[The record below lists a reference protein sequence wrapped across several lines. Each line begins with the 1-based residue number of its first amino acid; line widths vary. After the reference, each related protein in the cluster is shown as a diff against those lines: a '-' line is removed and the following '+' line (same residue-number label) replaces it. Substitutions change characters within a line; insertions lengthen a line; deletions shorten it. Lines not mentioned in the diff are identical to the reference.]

1 MDMPIK
7 WRLVVLSAVGLLC
20 ILLLFHVFVYQLF
33 QNMMIQTEQSMLEN
47 KLTTLS
53 KVYETRRIDPAFLHG
68 WLQLYVEEGQ
78 AIRIVENGKVEAD
91 VNKGISPALYL
102 SHPLPHHK
110 VREVRNWYGKQV
122 SILAMPLDGPVE
134 GRVELYTDFT
144 SLRRYLDT
152 MLTALFIGSS
162 ALLVLV
168 IVGGYIM
175 STIAL
180 RPVSRITKT
189 VRELDPSR
197 MESRLQ
203 VPDTHDEIAELSRTF
218 NELLDRIYQLIQK
231 QKRFVADA
239 SHELRTPVSVIRGYT
254 NMLKR
259 WGKRNEEVTEEA
271 LTAIDQETARLEQMT
286 DRLLRLARLE
296 GDVAGA
302 ERELLDLTSL
312 VAERVKRWRRS
323 LRNHHIEWDETTPP
337 VWVRVVRTEWEE
349 LIDILLDNAGKYSE
363 PDDAITVRLESG
375 EREVRLI
382 VQDTGEGI
390 PKEEL
395 PRVFER
401 FYRAKRAR
409 TRHRT
414 GSGLGLSIARQIVES
429 YGGTIQ
435 IDSQEGEGTK
445 VSVSIPVSQ

>member
-1 MDMPIK
+1 MPIK

-20 ILLLFHVFVYQLF
+20 ILLLFHIFVYQLF
-33 QNMMIQTEQSMLEN
+33 QNMIIQTEQSVLDN
-47 KLTTLS
+47 KLATLA
-53 KVYETRRIDPAFLHG
+53 KVYETRRVAPEFLHS
-68 WLQLYVEEGQ
+68 WLQPYVEEGQ
-78 AIRIVENGKVEAD
+78 AIRIVRNGQVEAD
-91 VNKGISPALYL
+91 VNKGISPELYL
-102 SHPLPHHK
+102 SQPLPHHK

-122 SILAMPLDGPVE
+122 SILAMPLSGPDQ

-175 STIAL
+175 STFAL

-197 MESRLQ
+197 LDSRLQ
-203 VPDTHDEIAELSRTF
+203 VPDTRDEIAELSRTF
-218 NELLDRIYQLIQK
+218 NELLDRIYQLIQQ

-271 LTAIDQETARLEQMT
+271 LTVIDQETARMEQMT

-296 GDVAGA
+296 SDAAGA
-302 ERELLDLTSL
+302 ERELLDMTTL

-323 LRNHHIEWDETTPP
+323 LPDRRIEWDEKTPP
-337 VWVRVVRTEWEE
+337 VWVRVTKAEWEE
-349 LIDILLDNAGKYSE
+349 LIDILLDNAAKYSA
-363 PDDAITVRLESG
+363 PDGRITVRLESTG
-375 EREVRLI
+375 RNVRLM

-401 FYRAKRAR
+401 FYRAKLAR
-409 TRHRT
+409 SRHRS
-414 GSGLGLSIARQIVES
+414 GSGLGLSIARQIAES

-435 IDSQEGEGTK
+435 IDSQEGVGTE
-445 VSVSIPVSQ
+445 VSVSIPSSH